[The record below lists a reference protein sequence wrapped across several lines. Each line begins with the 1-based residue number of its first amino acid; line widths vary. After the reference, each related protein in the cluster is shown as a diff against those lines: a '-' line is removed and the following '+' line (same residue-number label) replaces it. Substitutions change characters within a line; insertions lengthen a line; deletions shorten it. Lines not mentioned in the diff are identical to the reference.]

1 MYIYRTTSVEASFVD
16 LRKKSAEIIKALS
29 RKERVTV
36 LYRGKPA
43 AVMEPI
49 DSRSAGPVVEAS
61 QHKAFGL
68 WAERSESRSVDEQ
81 VRDMRRRRYDDL

>member
-1 MYIYRTTSVEASFVD
+1 MEASFVD
-16 LRKKSAEIIKALS
+16 LRKKSAEIIRALR

-49 DSRSAGPVVEAS
+49 EHGLSRTPVPAA
-61 QHKAFGL
+61 QHPAFGL
-68 WAERSESRSVDEQ
+68 WAEPADSRSVDEQ
-81 VRDMRRRRYDDL
+81 VRALRHQRYDDL